1 MAEPVV
7 QLVDGKPM
15 EMSRRS
21 WYATQESGDALAL
34 LVDEIYWETREPK
47 YQIISALFRFAAEHG
62 RFAIKEMRQDAL

>member
-15 EMSRRS
+15 EMVRRG
-21 WYATQESGDALAL
+21 WYATRESGDALAL

-47 YQIISALFRFAAEHG
+47 YQIISALFEFAAKYG
-62 RFAIKEMRQDAL
+62 RTAIKEPRQGSY